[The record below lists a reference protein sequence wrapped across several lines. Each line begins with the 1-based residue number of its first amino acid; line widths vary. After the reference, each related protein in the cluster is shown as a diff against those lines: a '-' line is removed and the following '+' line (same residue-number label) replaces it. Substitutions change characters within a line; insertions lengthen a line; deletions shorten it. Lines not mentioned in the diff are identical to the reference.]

1 MGDADSSAANGD
13 DCACFDRLPMPLQH
27 LGHQGD
33 TLAHG
38 IQEAHQ
44 AGMLE
49 APDCGWASAECSGHL
64 RHK

>member
-1 MGDADSSAANGD
+1 
-13 DCACFDRLPMPLQH
+13 MPLQQ

-33 TLAHG
+33 TLAHANVR
-38 IQEAHQ
+38 EAHQ

-49 APDCGWASAECSGHL
+49 APNCGRASAECSGHL